1 MGYVLGKT
9 SPNRFAAIHVG
20 SEQVSVHI
28 VEYTTSQDI
37 KVIEMAGRRVALG
50 EEAFKTGR
58 ISFDAVGEI
67 CDLLKGYRRMFAE
80 YGVRD
85 YRLLATTAIR
95 EAENQQYIIDQ
106 IQVKTGFVVEVCD
119 MPQEIF
125 FKYAAL
131 FKTVQDRG
139 LLEGQDAVLFVD
151 ISSGGLGI
159 TLYKGGELEYQ
170 QNIHIGV
177 LRIKESFAQYQRD
190 SAHFQQALTEYIYSV
205 IEPVQQALNKQAI
218 RYLVLSGTETRL
230 LLAMLGREE
239 PGKVSLVSLADFYQL
254 YEQVKL
260 LNLSQIVQTFGFSQ
274 QKAEMVLPTI
284 ILYKQI
290 LNLTA
295 VGQILVPDIQL
306 IDGITLL
313 HIGRKTK
320 QDWLLALEEQTLS
333 LARGIGCKYQYDP
346 NHAASVEEVSL
357 SLFDRLTRIHGLGKR
372 ERLLL
377 QAAAILHDIGKFVSL
392 RSHYFY
398 SYRLIRSSDILGFSE
413 TEKNIMANVA
423 LYHSKG
429 IPANS
434 DPNLQGLTPK
444 QQVIVA
450 KLAAIIRLAD
460 ALDRTHRQK
469 VNSYEI
475 VLKGDEMII
484 TVITQEDYSLEEWTF
499 LDKAAFFEDVF
510 GIAAILRRQAG

>member
-1 MGYVLGKT
+1 MLGKT

-28 VEYTTSQDI
+28 VEYTTIQDI
-37 KVIEMAGRRVALG
+37 KVVEMASRHVALG
-50 EEAFKTGR
+50 EETFKTGR
-58 ISFDAVGEI
+58 ISFAAVGEI
-67 CDLLKGYRRMFAE
+67 CELLKGYRRMFAE
-80 YGVRD
+80 HGVRD
-85 YRLLATTAIR
+85 YRLVATTAIR

-106 IQVKTGFVVEVCD
+106 IQVKTGFIVEVCD

-125 FKYAAL
+125 IKYAAL
-131 FKTVQDRG
+131 FKTVQDRN
-139 LLEGQDAVLFVD
+139 LLEAENAILFVD

-159 TLYKGGELEYQ
+159 TLYKDGELKYQ

-177 LRIKESFAQYQRD
+177 LRIKEGFAQYQRD
-190 SAHFQQALTEYIYSV
+190 SAHFQQALAEYIYSV
-205 IEPVQQALNKQAI
+205 IEPVQQALNKQDI

-230 LLAMLGREE
+230 LLTMLGQEN
-239 PGKVSLVSLADFYQL
+239 PGKLSLVSLADFYKL
-254 YEQVKL
+254 YDQVKL
-260 LNLSQIVQTFGFSQ
+260 LNLPQIVQNFGFSE

-290 LNLTA
+290 LNLTT
-295 VGQILVPDIQL
+295 VGQILIPDTQL

-313 HIGRKTK
+313 HIGEKTK
-320 QDWLLALEEQTLS
+320 QEWLLALENQTLS

-346 NHAASVEEVSL
+346 SHAASVEKLSL

-413 TEKNIMANVA
+413 AGKNIMANIA

-429 IPANS
+429 VPANT

-444 QQVIVA
+444 QRVIIA

-469 VNSYEI
+469 INSYEI
-475 VLKGDEMII
+475 ALKGDELFI
-484 TVITQEDYSLEEWTF
+484 TVTTQEDYSLEEWTF
-499 LDKAAFFEDVF
+499 LDKATFFEDVF
-510 GIAAILRRQAG
+510 GIAAILRRRAG